1 MATSTTTP
9 GATQS
14 VVQARAAGGGRAAK
28 GLSPVLISLPH
39 GLDLGGVTTW
49 AVQLANGLAE
59 RGREV
64 ALVVHP
70 RGEGQPAAVVEL
82 HRKVRR
88 VEPQG
93 WPSMHHIEGDLS
105 PFLPAYRDVVRQMSD
120 ETGAPVVLMPNI
132 LGDSY
137 GLAAALSLTD
147 FDRVRVLGWQHTD
160 SDYDTGLLLRFEPVI
175 AKYVAIDERAIGVL
189 GAKLPHRRGD
199 ITTVR
204 HGVRVPYLPPEKR
217 AAISGRPVRLVYTGR
232 IEHFQKRVLCF
243 GHLSDELT
251 RRGIDHEIVVVG
263 DGPAAAEFDAMIATR
278 PKVVRKGLAGPKEV
292 EAWLKWGDAFVLGSR
307 FEGLCIS
314 RIEAMAHGCVP
325 LVTNVNSGAA
335 TGIEPGV
342 SGLIVDAQPGDDEKR
357 VGIAL
362 ADSVQRFIG
371 CDRHAMAVAAWN
383 AALARFSIDAHVE
396 GVSRVLDEIG
406 QTPARP
412 WRASWPCAFSFSP
425 NSPGCS
431 GTVPSHGPR
440 RMKEVLDSLAGR
452 KVAIHGAGRHTIE
465 LAGVLSESRATIV
478 AITDDDRN
486 RWGKG
491 FLGWT
496 MWEPARVAESGA
508 TDVVISSWLHSETIW
523 GRRGVYE
530 SQGLRVHRLY
540 E

>member
-1 MATSTTTP
+1 MAISTVTS
-9 GATQS
+9 ATAKMH
-14 VVQARAAGGGRAAK
+14 VPAAASAAK
-28 GLSPVLISLPH
+28 ALNPVLISLPH

-49 AVQLANGLAE
+49 AVRLANGLAE

-64 ALVVHP
+64 AMLVHP

-88 VEPQG
+88 IEPSG

-105 PFLPAYRDVVRQMSD
+105 PFLPAYRDAVRQMSD

-160 SDYDTGLLLRFEPVI
+160 SDYDTGLLLRFEPI
-175 AKYVAIDERAIGVL
+175 ISKYVAIDERAICVL

-204 HGVRVPYLPPEKR
+204 HGVRVPYLPPER
-217 AAISGRPVRLVYTGR
+217 REPIEGRPVRVVYTGR
-232 IEHFQKRVLCF
+232 IEHFQKRVLSF
-243 GHLSDELT
+243 AYLSDELT
-251 RRGIDHEIVVVG
+251 RRGVDHEIVVVG
-263 DGPAAAEFDAMIATR
+263 DGPAAAEFDAMIASR
-278 PKVVRKGLAGPKEV
+278 PKVVRKGLAGTKEV
-292 EAWLKWGDAFVLGSR
+292 EGWLKWGDAFVLGSR

-342 SGLIVDAQPGDDEKR
+342 SGLIVDAQPGDDEKA
-357 VGIAL
+357 VGVAL
-362 ADSVQRFIG
+362 ADAVRRFIG
-371 CDRHAMAVAAWN
+371 SDRNAMAIAAWN
-383 AALARFSIDAHVE
+383 AALSQFSIDEHVE
-396 GVSRVLDEIG
+396 GVSKVLDEIG
-406 QTPARP
+406 RSPARP

-440 RMKEVLDSLAGR
+440 RMKEVLELLAGR

-465 LAGVLSESRATIV
+465 LAGVLSESAATIV
-478 AITDDDRN
+478 AITDDNRD
-486 RWGKG
+486 RWGKP
-491 FLGWT
+491 FLGWQV
-496 MWEPARVAESGA
+496 WEPARLAATGA